1 MFKQARKLL
10 IIQGEEPQL
19 RSHFHFHFT
28 RLIFGSHSKKLI
40 ETHARMKDGG
50 KYFGGVYAAQS
61 YEITEN
67 IDY

>member
-28 RLIFGSHSKKLI
+28 RLIFGSHGKKLI

-50 KYFGGVYAAQS
+50 KYSGGVYAWER
-61 YEITEN
+61 YEILEN
-67 IDY
+67 IKY